1 MTDAAKTQPFSPPS
15 SPPSPKSRRSASTTT
30 AAARSQRSSHICL
43 LLHNSTML
51 ATVVVELLALLA
63 VLFLQQSA
71 QALPSAA
78 AALERLE
85 SPGIANDHDFFWTA
99 ATIADAAV
107 IADEDFHKALDWP
120 GLVDVGSARGSDVE
134 EMDGDGA
141 NDGPITMTTLV
152 GGAEIDEEGFETVGA
167 GKRNKKDQQERANI
181 LVTTAEKQISDP
193 AQYTDAHLRQD
204 TKAFYVS
211 LSDEEKARHLVVSA
225 YHPKDG
231 KKVFFS
237 TTVTGSS
244 NGVRTNTENV
254 HAAAV
259 RCGHHRGC
267 AELSA
272 KSQEVRNR
280 GFLARKNSING
291 DGGRFAAFGKV
302 HDDTRPA
309 QFVRACKK
317 CQEFQQIMGATDCYV
332 GPDGGITRRSSTA
345 CPIPKKP
352 VTEDAETKSRGLSA
366 PKNAIAK
373 AVEKSPT
380 DKAGKVPRTRD
391 TAKPGSK
398 QERGGPPKKSTER
411 SKTLGRD
418 KRGKSKATKAKA
430 KKAGGRA
437 PQSRKSRSKAAAF
450 KARGKNGKATSKAGG
465 KSGKVRQRK
474 FETTQPSPKNGKGAV
489 KRTPKMQGKS
499 ARPKGGKAAQKKPK
513 AAATA
518 KAKAAKAAPAVKR
531 ATGGG
536 KARRFRLGDR
546 R

>member
-1 MTDAAKTQPFSPPS
+1 MLSEDVFEYSAELMTPS
-15 SPPSPKSRRSASTTT
+15 KSKEPEELNRQR
-30 AAARSQRSSHICL
+30 ARDDP
-43 LLHNSTML
+43 T
-51 ATVVVELLALLA
+51 LA
-63 VLFLQQSA
+63 VGS
-71 QALPSAA
+71 
-78 AALERLE
+78 ENE
-85 SPGIANDHDFFWTA
+85 GNTDHTDLDGPAKFWTPSGQILRSLA
-99 ATIADAAV
+99 PLKIVDKA
-107 IADEDFHKALDWP
+107 EHNRLDFCRPVPGSAEWLGRRGGISGQCGKVWVETVDSA
-120 GLVDVGSARGSDVE
+120 GLVDVGSARGSDVKV
-134 EMDGDGA
+134 MDGDGA
-141 NDGPITMTTLV
+141 NDGPITRTTLV

-231 KKVFFS
+231 EKVFFS

-244 NGVRTNTENV
+244 NGVNPECEQTPKTSM
-254 HAAAV
+254 
-259 RCGHHRGC
+259 
-267 AELSA
+267 LLPA
-272 KSQEVRNR
+272 KSQEVRDR
-280 GFLARKNSING
+280 GYGARYLPING

-309 QFVRACKK
+309 QFVRACEK
-317 CQEFQQIMGATDCYV
+317 CQEFQQIIGATDCYV

-366 PKNAIAK
+366 PKNAI
-373 AVEKSPT
+373 EKSPT

-450 KARGKNGKATSKAGG
+450 KARRKNGKATSKAGG

>member
-15 SPPSPKSRRSASTTT
+15 SPPSPKSRRSATTTT

-78 AALERLE
+78 AALQCLE

-120 GLVDVGSARGSDVE
+120 GLVDVGSARGSD
-134 EMDGDGA
+134 
-141 NDGPITMTTLV
+141 
-152 GGAEIDEEGFETVGA
+152 IDEEGYEIVGA
-167 GKRNKKDQQERANI
+167 RKRNKKDQQERDDI
-181 LVTTAEKQISDP
+181 FVTTAEKQISDP

-231 KKVFFS
+231 EKVFFS

-272 KSQEVRNR
+272 KSQEVRDR
-280 GFLARKNSING
+280 GYEARYQTING

-302 HDDTRPA
+302 HGDTRPA
-309 QFVRACKK
+309 QFVRACEK

-352 VTEDAETKSRGLSA
+352 VTEDAETKSRGLST
-366 PKNAIAK
+366 PKNAI
-373 AVEKSPT
+373 EKSST

-391 TAKPGSK
+391 TANPGSK
-398 QERGGPPKKSTER
+398 QERGGPPKKSKER

-450 KARGKNGKATSKAGG
+450 KARGKDGKATSKGGG
-465 KSGKVRQRK
+465 KSVKVRQRK